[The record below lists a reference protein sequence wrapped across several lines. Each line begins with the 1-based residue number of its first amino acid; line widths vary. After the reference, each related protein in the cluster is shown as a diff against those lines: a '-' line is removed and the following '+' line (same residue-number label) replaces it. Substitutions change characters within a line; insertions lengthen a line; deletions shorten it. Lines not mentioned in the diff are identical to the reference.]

1 MQWYMDRVHHA
12 THRSAFVTNQFYRVM
27 NFLDPP
33 TRLFSPRMLTEVT
46 RAAFRKPSGNM
57 SSRDMRLPD
66 VLQAG
71 KAG

>member
-1 MQWYMDRVHHA
+1 M
-12 THRSAFVTNQFYRVM
+12 TNQFYRVM

-33 TRLFSPRMLTEVT
+33 TRLFSPRMLTELT
-46 RAAFRKPSGNM
+46 RAAFRKPSGTM
-57 SSRDMRLPD
+57 SSRDAPSHD